1 MIKKWCFFLVLL
13 CGMQTNTFAQPAEP
27 AKDTVKVGIYITN
40 LYDFDLADGSFVA
53 EFWTWSL
60 HNNDNLS
67 FKDTQEVIKAKK
79 TICSNFATQKK
90 ANLNWEQKKCVATI
104 LQDWD
109 IRNFPFDTQELVINL
124 EETMLDSAVV
134 AYVADT
140 ENSKI
145 NHNLSLDEWHIN
157 AFNIL
162 AKNAEYN
169 TTYGDPELQG
179 SSSYP
184 SVQATVS
191 LSRTSSWTTF
201 IKLVTGLYVAF
212 LIALMVFRIK
222 PPDSDNRVELAV
234 GGLFAAVGNKYIVE
248 SIVPTST
255 QNTMIDNM
263 HNITFGAIL
272 LIVIMVIYISS
283 QFYEGHQDKALRL
296 DKISF
301 WGILATYIAL
311 NLILVIKAIH

>member
-1 MIKKWCFFLVLL
+1 MTKKLCFLLTLL
-13 CGMQTNTFAQPAEP
+13 CGFQSSAFAQA
-27 AKDTVKVGIYITN
+27 DQVKVGIYITN
-40 LYDFDLADGSFVA
+40 LYDFNLGDGSYVA

-60 HNNDNLS
+60 HENDNLN
-67 FKDTQEVIKAKK
+67 FKDTQEVIQSKK
-79 TICSNFATQKK
+79 TVCTNFASQKK
-90 ANLNWEQKKCVATI
+90 ANVNWEQKKCVATI

-109 IRNFPFDTQELVINL
+109 NRKFPFDQQKLMINL
-124 EETMLDSAVV
+124 EETMLDSSVV
-134 AYVADT
+134 NYVADT
-140 ENSKI
+140 ANSKVNADLKLENWKI
-145 NHNLSLDEWHIN
+145 NRFTIQATN
-157 AFNIL
+157 AN
-162 AKNAEYN
+162 YD

-184 SVQATVS
+184 KVQAVIE

-212 LIALMVFRIK
+212 MIALMVFRIK
-222 PPDSDNRVELAV
+222 PPDSDSRVELAV

-248 SIVPTST
+248 GIVPTTT

-272 LIVIMVIYISS
+272 LIVVITIYISG
-283 QFYEGHQDKALRL
+283 QFYEGHKAKALRL

-301 WGILATYIAL
+301 WGILSVYITL
-311 NLILVIKAIH
+311 NILLVLKAIS

>member
-1 MIKKWCFFLVLL
+1 MIKKWCFFLILL
-13 CGMQTNTFAQPAEP
+13 CSISTNAFAQPAES
-27 AKDTVKVGIYITN
+27 AKDSVKVGIYITN
-40 LYDFDLADGSFVA
+40 LYDFNLADGSFVA

-60 HNNDNLS
+60 HSNDNLS

-79 TICSNFATQKK
+79 TVCTNFATQKK
-90 ANLNWEQKKCVATI
+90 VNLNWEQKKCIATI

-109 IRNFPFDTQELVINL
+109 IRNFPFDTQKLVINL
-124 EETMLDSAVV
+124 EETMQDASAV

-145 NHNLSLDEWHIN
+145 NHNLSLEEWHIN
-157 AFNIL
+157 AFNIR
-162 AKNAEYN
+162 ANNAEYN
-169 TTYGDPELQG
+169 TTYGDPELRG

-272 LIVIMVIYISS
+272 LIVMMVIYISG
-283 QFYEGHQDKALRL
+283 QFYEDHKEKALRL
-296 DKISF
+296 DKMSF
-301 WGILATYIAL
+301 WGILITYIAL
-311 NLILVIKAIH
+311 NLMLVIKAIN

>member
-1 MIKKWCFFLVLL
+1 MINRKTVF
-13 CGMQTNTFAQPAEP
+13 GTRNPAFW
-27 AKDTVKVGIYITN
+27 VG
-40 LYDFDLADGSFVA
+40 AVRHSSFHHSIP
-53 EFWTWSL
+53 FW
-60 HNNDNLS
+60 
-67 FKDTQEVIKAKK
+67 A
-79 TICSNFATQKK
+79 
-90 ANLNWEQKKCVATI
+90 
-104 LQDWD
+104 
-109 IRNFPFDTQELVINL
+109 IRL
-124 EETMLDSAVV
+124 
-134 AYVADT
+134 
-140 ENSKI
+140 
-145 NHNLSLDEWHIN
+145 
-157 AFNIL
+157 FNIL

-311 NLILVIKAIH
+311 NLMPVSYTHLDVYKRQIQAPSIRALTYW

>member
-67 FKDTQEVIKAKK
+67 FKDTQE
-79 TICSNFATQKK
+79 
-90 ANLNWEQKKCVATI
+90 
-104 LQDWD
+104 
-109 IRNFPFDTQELVINL
+109 LVINL
-124 EETMLDSAVV
+124 EETMLDSAAV

-296 DKISF
+296 DKLSF

-311 NLILVIKAIH
+311 NLMLVIKAIH